1 MAHELAT
8 TADNRTSMM
17 YVGQEPWHGL
27 GTRLDNPA
35 TADEAIVAAGLNYGV
50 QLTPLATTDGLDVPQ
65 RKAVVRY
72 DTQQVL
78 GVVGNDYVPV
88 QNREAFGFLDA
99 VVAKGGLRYHTAG
112 ALGRGERVWM
122 LAKLP
127 EQIRVKNSD
136 DLVDKFLLLSN
147 AHNGTAALRVFF
159 TPVRVVCAN
168 TLAVAHQRG
177 VGQGI
182 SIRHEGNLPAKIQE
196 AQKVL
201 GLAQRFYDD
210 AQTKIDKLA
219 SHYPTAEQLKRFFES
234 LYPDPEEDKN
244 NTRAKNIREEL
255 HRLFEAGIGH
265 DAPAIKG
272 TTWAALNAVTE
283 YIDHHRATRARDNAT
298 RASRR
303 LGSIWFGS
311 GAQLKAAGWDLALA
325 MASSNN

>member
-1 MAHELAT
+1 MPHELAT
-8 TADNRTSMM
+8 TADGKTAMM
-17 YVGQEPWHGL
+17 YVGQEPWHRL
-27 GTRLDNPA
+27 GTRLDTPA
-35 TADEAIVAAGLNYGV
+35 TAEEAIVAAGLSYDV
-50 QLTPLATTDGLDVPQ
+50 QLTPLATTDGLDVPL

-72 DTQQVL
+72 DTQDVL

-99 VVAKGGLRYHTAG
+99 VVAEGGLRYHTAG

-127 EQIRVKNSD
+127 DQIRVKNSD

-168 TLAVAHQRG
+168 TLAVAHQRSA
-177 VGQGI
+177 GQGI
-182 SIRHEGNLPAKIQE
+182 SIRHEGNLAAKIQE

-210 AQTKIDKLA
+210 AQAKIDRLA
-219 SHYPTAEQLKRFFES
+219 SHYPTPEQLKQFFAV
-234 LYPDPEEDKN
+234 LYPDPEEGKDN
-244 NTRAKNIREEL
+244 ARAKKAREEL
-255 HRLFEAGIGH
+255 HRLFEGGIGH
-265 DAPAIKG
+265 DMPAIRG
-272 TTWAALNAVTE
+272 TTWAALNAATE
-283 YIDHHRATRARDNAT
+283 YVDHHRPGRGKNDSD

-303 LGSIWFGS
+303 LDSIWFGN
-311 GAQLKAAGWDLALA
+311 GAQLKAAAWDLAVS
-325 MASSNN
+325 MATSN